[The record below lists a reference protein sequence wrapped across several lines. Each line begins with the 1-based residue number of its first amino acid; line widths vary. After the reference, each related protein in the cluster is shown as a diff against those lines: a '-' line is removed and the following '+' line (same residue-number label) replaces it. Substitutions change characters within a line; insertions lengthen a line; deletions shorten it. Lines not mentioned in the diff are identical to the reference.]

1 MTINPNSIISIS
13 WRAPSRPRYS
23 TIDTIV
29 PGFFFAGDEPL
40 NNIDRY
46 EVEIFNPNLNTY
58 LNQGYFYTTE
68 AEFPAGDMED
78 ARIRIRAIT
87 RDGTNSEFTESGTF
101 SLNGFTSFFGEV
113 RNIIFLS
120 FV

>member
-13 WRAPSRPRYS
+13 WAAPSRPRYS
-23 TIDTIV
+23 TVDTII
-29 PGFFFAGDEPL
+29 PGFIFGGDEPL
-40 NNIDRY
+40 NYVDRF
-46 EVEIFNPNLNTY
+46 EVEIFNPNLNTFV
-58 LNQGYFYTTE
+58 NQGYFYTPE
-68 AEFPAGDMED
+68 AEFQAGDLED

-87 RDGTNSEFTESGTF
+87 RDGVKSEFTESGTF
-101 SLNGFTSFFGEV
+101 SMNGFTSLFGEV